1 MKFKTFNQV
10 FSEYLQRNKKL
21 YFSIKD
27 VLTIRSDSK
36 RQKEINVILDTSN
49 CQSFESLQ
57 RPSEKQSK
65 MKNLLENHQNINTV
79 GVHSQ
84 KILDR
89 NNNQSGQKPKS

>member
-10 FSEYLQRNKKL
+10 FRRFAKKQKAQFL
-21 YFSIKD
+21 NIGCFHNQ
-27 VLTIRSDSK
+27 VGFK
-36 RQKEINVILDTSN
+36 RKKEINVIWDTAN
-49 CQSFESLQ
+49 CQKFESLQ
-57 RPSEKQSK
+57 RPSEKQSR
-65 MKNLLENHQNINTV
+65 MQNLLENHQNINTV